1 MGKPTDRGTGNLLQL
16 RLVEKKQANDA
27 DEVLSGAIGRFSDVM
42 LIGWNNNG
50 ELEVWANGE
59 LLEEA
64 QQVYMMQLWQTH
76 LMNSA
81 LGG

>member
-1 MGKPTDRGTGNLLQL
+1 MGKPTDRGMGDLLQL
-16 RLVEKKQANDA
+16 KLVEKKQANDA

-81 LGG
+81 LGV

>member
-1 MGKPTDRGTGNLLQL
+1 MGKPTDRGKGNLLQL
-16 RLVEKKQANDA
+16 RLVDKKQANDA

>member
-1 MGKPTDRGTGNLLQL
+1 MGKPTDKGAGDLLQL
-16 RLVEKKQANDA
+16 KLVEKKQANDA

-64 QQVYMMQLWQTH
+64 QQVYMMQLWHTH

-81 LGG
+81 LGS